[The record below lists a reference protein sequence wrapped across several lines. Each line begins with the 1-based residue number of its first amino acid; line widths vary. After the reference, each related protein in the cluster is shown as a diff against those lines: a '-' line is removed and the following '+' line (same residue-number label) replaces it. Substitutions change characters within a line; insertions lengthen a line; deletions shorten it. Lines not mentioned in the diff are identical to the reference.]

1 MKPESRPRCH
11 GCYGTGTIQD
21 YNLDMV
27 CDGCDGTG
35 FDPYWL
41 GPDNQQKGNDMN
53 IERTFEQAIDDEES
67 LEWMQDEWTEQEDP
81 LEVEPDA
88 EQEDNDDE

>member
-1 MKPESRPRCH
+1 
-11 GCYGTGTIQD
+11 
-21 YNLDMV
+21 
-27 CDGCDGTG
+27 
-35 FDPYWL
+35 
-41 GPDNQQKGNDMN
+41 MN
-53 IERTFEQAIDDEES
+53 IERTFEQEIDDDES